1 MEGDDLMKCG
11 SKIHIYSWIYKH
23 TMFKVNPLSANPAK
37 WSNCL
42 GVFDHFVGL
51 ALTVLTIKTLQRI
64 NYPINIYLF
73 KVNIRNTRKR
83 CKICSKLTIN
93 PANIYLFK
101 VNNGNIFHTFFPTVS
116 LVEFEQVTLSW
127 EDTRMTSMTF
137 QCLKC

>member
-1 MEGDDLMKCG
+1 MEGDDLMKWG
-11 SKIHIYSWIYKH
+11 SKIHIYSWKYKQAI
-23 TMFKVNPLSANPAK
+23 FNVNPLSANPEK

-42 GVFDHFVGL
+42 SVFDHFVGL
-51 ALTVLTIKTLQRI
+51 QLTVLTIRTLQRI
-64 NYPINIYLF
+64 NCPIINIYLF

-93 PANIYLFK
+93 PAKIYLFK
-101 VNNGNIFHTFFPTVS
+101 VNNGNICHTFFPTVS

-137 QCLKC
+137 